1 MIQEVQQVVAEA
13 TTKRKAEATEAGKKK
28 LIAREEEKKR
38 MKNTS
43 LGSACELEGE
53 EEATGDDKPG
63 LADLVLAWPDSSTSS
78 PASAAS
84 FALAPPSSALGLK
97 SLATGSWI
105 QGADALGGSGG
116 GVECRS
122 GEVCG
127 HRVLDQ

>member
-1 MIQEVQQVVAEA
+1 
-13 TTKRKAEATEAGKKK
+13 
-28 LIAREEEKKR
+28 

-63 LADLVLAWPDSSTSS
+63 LADFVLAWPDSSTSP

-105 QGADALGGSGG
+105 EDADAFGGSGG
-116 GVECRS
+116 GVYSS
-122 GEVCG
+122 GGKVCG